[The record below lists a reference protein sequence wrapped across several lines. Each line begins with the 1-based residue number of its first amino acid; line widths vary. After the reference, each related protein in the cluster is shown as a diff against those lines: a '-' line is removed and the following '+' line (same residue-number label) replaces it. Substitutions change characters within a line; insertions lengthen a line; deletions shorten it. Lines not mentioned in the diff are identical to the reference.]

1 MIYKMYISRKCYYQF
16 FKGGNRK
23 LIKKKKDIKKMEY
36 YNILKNFFETVSII
50 KRMPI
55 DPFND

>member
-23 LIKKKKDIKKMEY
+23 LIKKKKDIKK
-36 YNILKNFFETVSII
+36 NGILQYLEEFLRNCINYKKNANRSI
-50 KRMPI
+50 
-55 DPFND
+55 